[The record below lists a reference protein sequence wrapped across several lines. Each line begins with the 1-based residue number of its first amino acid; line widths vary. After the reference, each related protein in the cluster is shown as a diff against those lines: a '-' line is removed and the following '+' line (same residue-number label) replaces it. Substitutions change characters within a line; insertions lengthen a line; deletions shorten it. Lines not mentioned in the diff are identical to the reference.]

1 MEKKGKGKGVF
12 FVLREDA
19 EELLS
24 GVTLFDAP
32 KAEPKERRK
41 FNGNPFKWL
50 KTDFHNKARYN
61 FDAPKSLANELS
73 VSIVQQ
79 PKLIAASEFKTASQ
93 SKFFAKS
100 QEQKFARSL
109 SLSWFDKF
117 SGRQNR
123 DFSSLSDADF
133 FDEIAA
139 TFDGENVSGEILK
152 QINERLQSMVTREE
166 IERQKRGEQL
176 RKEREE
182 AERLKEREIANSI
195 FNYEETKPQK
205 INSLVPPANV
215 AKRNL
220 SNGSASSEIISVPP
234 LPHTAARRV
243 AITGFVINN
252 LLMVATL
259 VYFSLTYRVH
269 SGYYDFLPYILQ
281 YGRSWS
287 GGVYTIILSVMALID
302 KFMVSKNLRIKK
314 GYKIFAYIFIALL
327 MVFNLLYYFQIS
339 KGLEGGKWLFYSVII
354 VFVVLFIFLSSCSI
368 KSFIPILTVA
378 SLIII
383 MPKFFMFAYVA
394 FLLKSGFPI
403 KEIVSSFTWIFSSIL
418 PTVFFLI
425 LFYIIRKNDVRYTGK
440 KVRAI
445 LAVVLCVA
453 YPVVFFTI

>member
-1 MEKKGKGKGVF
+1 M
-12 FVLREDA
+12 LREDA

-24 GVTLFDAP
+24 GVMLFDAP
-32 KAEPKERRK
+32 KAESKERRK

-50 KTDFHNKARYN
+50 KTDFQNKARYN
-61 FDAPKSLANELS
+61 FDAPKNMANELS

-93 SKFFAKS
+93 SKFFAIP

-109 SLSWFDKF
+109 SLSRFDKF

-123 DFSSLSDADF
+123 DFLDLSDADF

-152 QINERLQSMVTREE
+152 QINERLQYMVTREE

-195 FNYEETKPQK
+195 FNNEETKPQK
-205 INSLVPPANV
+205 INSLVPPANA
-215 AKRNL
+215 AKRT
-220 SNGSASSEIISVPP
+220 SSKSVASVQ
-234 LPHTAARRV
+234 TADTQPYASTTAKRV
-243 AITGFVINN
+243 AIAGFVINN

-259 VYFSLTYRVH
+259 VYFSLTYRVY

-302 KFMVSKNLRIKK
+302 KFMVSKNLRVKK
-314 GYKIFAYIFIALL
+314 GYKIFVYIFIALL

-339 KGLEGGKWLFYSVII
+339 RGLEGGKWLFYSVII
-354 VFVVLFIFLSSCSI
+354 AFAVLFIFLSSCSI

-425 LFYIIRKNDVRYTGK
+425 LFYIIRKGDVRYTGK

-453 YPVVFFTI
+453 YPVVFFAI